1 MWLAGEKLQMEMG
14 RRLLRCSSKTTL
26 LAIQGDLGMWS
37 LRGRRDLK
45 KLVYWGNLMSLED
58 TRLCKLVYQESKR
71 VHLQKKRGNWA
82 SMIKIILKKYNLIE
96 LWRDENKLFDLD
108 GKGNGEAKNVRDHRR
123 FWRGFIRKK
132 IGEYEE
138 QRWRTRM
145 EKKPKLRT
153 YRTFKTKLKLEK
165 YLDVSNVKGRKLLT
179 SLRSGS
185 NTLEIEKGRWR
196 KIDKDQRFC
205 LQCDT
210 KRVEDEKHMVV
221 ECERYVNV
229 IV

>member
-1 MWLAGEKLQMEMG
+1 
-14 RRLLRCSSKTTL
+14 
-26 LAIQGDLGMWS
+26 
-37 LRGRRDLK
+37 
-45 KLVYWGNLMSLED
+45 
-58 TRLCKLVYQESKR
+58 
-71 VHLQKKRGNWA
+71 
-82 SMIKIILKKYNLIE
+82 
-96 LWRDENKLFDLD
+96 
-108 GKGNGEAKNVRDHRR
+108 
-123 FWRGFIRKK
+123 
-132 IGEYEE
+132 
-138 QRWRTRM
+138 M

-221 ECERYVNV
+221 ECERYTLLNV
-229 IV
+229 GYCLIRFLRSRKGHGT

>member
-1 MWLAGEKLQMEMG
+1 M
-14 RRLLRCSSKTTL
+14 
-26 LAIQGDLGMWS
+26 
-37 LRGRRDLK
+37 
-45 KLVYWGNLMSLED
+45 
-58 TRLCKLVYQESKR
+58 
-71 VHLQKKRGNWA
+71 
-82 SMIKIILKKYNLIE
+82 IE

-123 FWRGFIRKK
+123 FWRGFIHKK
-132 IGEYEE
+132 IGDYEE
-138 QRWRTRM
+138 QRM

-196 KIDKDQRFC
+196 KIDKNQRFC

-221 ECERYVNV
+221 ECERYVNERGLLFDQISALSEGTWNLRQMV
-229 IV
+229 PHNQFILLMAGTSDKYDKKISSAFQSFLVKCFKTRKNAG